1 MPALMTLASALS
13 IRIGIYSCRKSC
25 LYTEHMTDT
34 ESTGITPY
42 EAVFGAEP
50 KLPVD
55 LVFGSHAKH
64 CQNYE
69 REHKFNSPL
78 ELRRVREKILAHA
91 REYDKERYKRAF
103 RDRYPVHFKP
113 GELVMLHTP
122 AIPIKEDGHTVVRH
136 PTKLLLRW
144 TGPHKVVNQMPN
156 NPNVY
161 KIQLVGD
168 VKPQVVN
175 VARLLKYIPFEAT
188 VGKSSKSINKS
199 HAIAKRASTEKRC
212 RSSRS

>member
-1 MPALMTLASALS
+1 M
-13 IRIGIYSCRKSC
+13 
-25 LYTEHMTDT
+25 
-34 ESTGITPY
+34 
-42 EAVFGAEP
+42 
-50 KLPVD
+50 
-55 LVFGSHAKH
+55 
-64 CQNYE
+64 
-69 REHKFNSPL
+69 
-78 ELRRVREKILAHA
+78 REKILAHA

-188 VGKSSKSINKS
+188 KAPRVLTKAMQLQKEQAQRSAAAVVAPDIAVASMVAEAEAESEILQVTKSGNIFL
-199 HAIAKRASTEKRC
+199 
-212 RSSRS
+212 